1 MANLIFCNCSK
12 TYCNRT
18 PSIRLTQQVILNAKY
33 CIEFMIYINPVVFE
47 PELMFGYIVND
58 TLIVDHSD
66 TEKVYH

>member
-18 PSIRLTQQVILNAKY
+18 PFIRLTQQVILNSKY

-47 PELMFGYIVND
+47 PELMFEYI
-58 TLIVDHSD
+58 
-66 TEKVYH
+66 